1 MPEKTNQKKQI
12 ERTTTEIPRS
22 AKIVLNLKRQKMVLT
37 IDLTWNTENLSSCI
51 KLFLPFF
58 QKTNLQVIQSNLLI
72 SCK

>member
-51 KLFLPFF
+51 KLFLLFLSKDQPPGDS
-58 QKTNLQVIQSNLLI
+58 K
-72 SCK
+72 